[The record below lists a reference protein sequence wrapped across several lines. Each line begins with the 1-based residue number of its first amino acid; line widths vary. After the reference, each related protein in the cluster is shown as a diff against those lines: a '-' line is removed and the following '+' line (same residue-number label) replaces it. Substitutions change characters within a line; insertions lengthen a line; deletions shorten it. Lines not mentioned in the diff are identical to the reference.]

1 MVLFM
6 DSRMINRRKYVTV
19 TAIHYVNGMCCPQ
32 VIETEA
38 GAFLL
43 EDIKKVQRL
52 SVKSETGADERYVVI
67 INGKEKDL
75 YRKGDMWFIIPEK
88 EDFDIFGLTS
98 D

>member
-1 MVLFM
+1 M
-6 DSRMINRRKYVTV
+6 TV

-52 SVKSETGADERYVVI
+52 SERSEIGADERYIVK
-67 INGKEKDL
+67 INGKEKNL

-88 EDFDIFGLTS
+88 EDFDIFGLIS

>member
-1 MVLFM
+1 M
-6 DSRMINRRKYVTV
+6 TV

-52 SVKSETGADERYVVI
+52 SERSEIGADERYIVK
-67 INGKEKDL
+67 INGKEKSL

-88 EDFDIFGLTS
+88 EDFDIFGLIS

>member
-1 MVLFM
+1 M
-6 DSRMINRRKYVTV
+6 
-19 TAIHYVNGMCCPQ
+19 
-32 VIETEA
+32 
-38 GAFLL
+38 
-43 EDIKKVQRL
+43 L
-52 SVKSETGADERYVVI
+52 SVIVK

>member
-1 MVLFM
+1 MEPSLS
-6 DSRMINRRKYVTV
+6 DRRKYVTV
-19 TAIHYVNGMCCPQ
+19 TAIHYINGMCCPQ

-52 SVKSETGADERYVVI
+52 SVKSETGAEERYVVKI
-67 INGKEKDL
+67 RGKEKNL
-75 YRKGDMWFIIPEK
+75 YRRGDKWFIIPGK
-88 EDFDIFGLTS
+88 EDFEIFGLIS